1 MTIPPQA
8 VRGDQSHWLAKAS
21 DSLLACLFPY
31 SGWFELV
38 QEFWSLRTVKQEI
51 TEWASITLS
60 VFKLQKTYMEMLVS
74 GTTSICVSKQSTL
87 ARIPLHTP
95 PSPPPPPPRPRLPQ
109 QGMSRLVLQ
118 HECLQGFM
126 CGSIHHTCAMCN
138 LAQKYAQITTDILA

>member
-21 DSLLACLFPY
+21 DSLLACLIPC

-38 QEFWSLRTVKQEI
+38 QEFWLLRTVKQEI
-51 TEWASITLS
+51 TEWGSIILS

-95 PSPPPPPPRPRLPQ
+95 PSPPPPSSSASPSPSTRDVSA
-109 QGMSRLVLQ
+109 GV
-118 HECLQGFM
+118 
-126 CGSIHHTCAMCN
+126 A
-138 LAQKYAQITTDILA
+138 A